1 MVRSGHSWA
10 PLDPAHPQQRRSLGD
25 PIRPPK
31 LLLKPTSTIAH
42 PAFAAMNLAA
52 DWLPA
57 RAPSITSLQRSTHSL
72 QI

>member
-52 DWLPA
+52 D
-57 RAPSITSLQRSTHSL
+57 
-72 QI
+72 